1 MRSNSKIYYW
11 CPFITHVATVKA
23 VYNSVISLNK
33 FSKGNYEGLII
44 DTFGEWKSSKYYN
57 KNHKF
62 FFGLNVTRLIKKIPS
77 FGFFFSR
84 LKYILIF
91 FFAYLPLKRFLNN
104 NKPEY
109 LIIHLMTS
117 LPLFLNLVNNFETK
131 IILRISGKPKLN
143 FIRYIFWKIALK
155 KIFKITFPTRETLDY
170 FRSINLI
177 DNKKLCLL
185 NDPIISTE
193 EINIEK
199 KKEKINDNFNNHKRY
214 YVAIGRLTKQK
225 NFFFLIKCFKEI
237 IYKNKNICLIIIGEG
252 EDLEY
257 LNKFIKENDIHKN
270 IFLIGYKEN
279 VFKYL
284 RNCEA
289 FILSS
294 LWEDPGFVL
303 LEAMFCN
310 AIVLS
315 SDCESGPKEIIGD
328 KRGILFKSNSKEDFL
343 NKFNFLQNIDEES
356 KFKIRLNAKKFT
368 KNFSLINHYKQL
380 EKLLSRSNEY

>member
-33 FSKGNYEGLII
+33 FSKNVFNGLII
-44 DTFGEWKSSKYYN
+44 DTFGEWKNSKYYN
-57 KNHKF
+57 QNHKI
-62 FFGLNVTRLIKKIPS
+62 FFGLNVNPLIKKIPS

-84 LKYILIF
+84 IKFILIF
-91 FFAYLPLKRFLNN
+91 VLAYIPLKNFIKEK
-104 NKPEY
+104 KPDY

-117 LPLFLNLVNNFETK
+117 LPLFLNLVNNFDTK

-143 FIRYIFWKIALK
+143 FIRYFFWKFALK
-155 KIFKITFPTRETLDY
+155 KVFKITFPTRETLNY

-185 NDPIISTE
+185 SDPIISTN
-193 EINIEK
+193 EIKASK
-199 KKEKINDNFNNHKRY
+199 KNETISDDMHGHKKY
-214 YVAIGRLTKQK
+214 YLAIGRLTKQK
-225 NFFFLIKCFKEI
+225 NFFFLIKCFQELILKD
-237 IYKNKNICLIIIGEG
+237 NNICLIIIGDG
-252 EDLEY
+252 EDLSY
-257 LNKFIKENDIHKN
+257 LKKYINKNKINNN
-270 IFLIGYKEN
+270 IFLIGHKEN

-284 RNCEA
+284 NNCEA

-315 SDCESGPKEIIGD
+315 SDCESGPKEIISEN
-328 KRGILFKSNSKEDFL
+328 RGILFKSNSKKDFI
-343 NKFNFLQNIDEES
+343 NKFRFLENLEYS
-356 KFKIRLNAKKFT
+356 KKFELKVNAKKFT
-368 KNFSLINHYKQL
+368 KNFSLLNHYKQL
-380 EKLLSRSNEY
+380 VKLLS